1 MNLNKNILCLIA
13 AILAIL
19 FLTVMDSRGQFG
31 FNNVAV
37 VGSFT
42 ANVASTGGGSC
53 QGTAGQSWTSAS
65 GADNSGD
72 VAGNEISGVWFTNVS
87 AVTICRVDYKLTKK
101 VGSITGKTYNVKFY
115 SYSGGTSLGTLL
127 GTSDNV
133 TGSDAWNATQ
143 VTFTF
148 TTKPNLSANTRYAV
162 VVTTGAYDASNYAGV
177 HYTSNSGTEYNTW
190 RNDLTVSQQN
200 VSYALDCAL
209 FYYQ

>member
-1 MNLNKNILCLIA
+1 MNKNLLCIVVCV
-13 AILAIL
+13 LAIL
-19 FLTVMDSRGQFG
+19 LLTVLDSRGQGYTLRNAAFVGAAG
-31 FNNVAV
+31 F
-37 VGSFT
+37 S
-42 ANVASTGGGSC
+42 VASTGGGSC